1 MLGLARSDYYRKRKT
16 TSVEEKE
23 IEMAII
29 HCFDQHKSSYG
40 RIRIKAELDAAQELL
55 INKAFPASEYKIS
68 RILKQYGRV
77 AKTGRKNRKKAKK
90 PTEEVYI
97 NENLVEK
104 KFNDYK
110 ANELWS
116 ADISEIKC
124 KGSKIYV
131 SGIIDVGTRRIVGW
145 DIQTHMRQ
153 NIVHNAINMAVGRN
167 PQRPENA
174 IFHSDRGCQ
183 YTSKSTTEM
192 IKEKGFQKSMSRPG
206 SPNENQIIESFW
218 KTLKLELGSL
228 KEYTVAEA
236 KRKIVEYIEM
246 EYNSSRIHSG
256 IGYITPNAKYA
267 QTT

>member
-1 MLGLARSDYYRKRKT
+1 MGLARSDFYRKRAT

-23 IEMAII
+23 IEIDVI
-29 HCFDQHKSSYG
+29 HCFDKHNSNYG
-40 RIRIKAELDAAQELL
+40 RIRIKQELNAEYVL
-55 INKAFPASEYKIS
+55 LTGNPFPASEHKIS
-68 RILKQYGRV
+68 QILKKYERI
-77 AKTGRKNRKKAKK
+77 AKTGRKNRKKSKK
-90 PTEEVYI
+90 PTGEVYI
-97 NENLVEK
+97 NENLIKK

-110 ANELWS
+110 VNELWS

-124 KGSKIYV
+124 KGTKIYV

-153 NIVHNAINMAVGRN
+153 EIVHNAIKMAVGRN
-167 PQRPENA
+167 PERAKNA

-183 YTSKSTTEM
+183 YTSKLTTE
-192 IKEKGFQKSMSRPG
+192 ILKEKGFQKSMSRPG

-218 KTLKLELGSL
+218 KTLKLEMGRL
-228 KEYTVAEA
+228 KEHSVAEA

-267 QTT
+267 QAA